1 MAFNLLNGACMRIQ
15 QTVMLMVL
23 LLAPWLMAPRCD
35 GDPQP
40 AELAPA
46 SVIAPDMNMQLAAPL
61 HGNFAHSELRVI
73 VPTYDAPAAFD
84 HRLRGLFTEYEKLAV
99 ALFDRDVD
107 GARANAAAMR
117 AAVAKPVEALMRPEA
132 RTAWEGHRMV
142 LETSLHQLEQA
153 SSIDTQLKHFSHMS
167 EALYCA
173 VRSFDVARAP
183 IYVSYCP
190 MALSNHGAY
199 WLSSSAQGA
208 NPYMGAESSECGE
221 LVETIGANT
230 PDPADRH
237 HH

>member
-1 MAFNLLNGACMRIQ
+1 MTNALRVL
-15 QTVMLMVL
+15 VPL

-40 AELAPA
+40 TELAPA
-46 SVIAPDMNMQLAAPL
+46 SVTAPDMNMQLAAAL
-61 HGNFAHSELRVI
+61 HGNFAHTELRVI
-73 VPTYDAPAAFD
+73 VPSYDAPAAFD
-84 HRLRGLFTEYEKLAV
+84 HRLRGLFSEYEKLAGY
-99 ALFDRDVD
+99 LFDRDID
-107 GARANAAAMR
+107 GARAAAATMR
-117 AAVAKPVEALMRPEA
+117 VAVAKPVQALMRQEA
-132 RTAWEGHRMV
+132 QTAWEGHQTV

-153 SSIDTQLKHFSHMS
+153 SSIDAQLKHFSHIS

-190 MALSNHGAY
+190 MASSNHGAY
-199 WLSSSAQGA
+199 WLSSSAKRA

-230 PDPADRH
+230 PDHADRH